1 MFRFGGIACVD
12 VRAIFA
18 HRPSRGTG
26 WRKSDLNHTDAN
38 RRGNIARKAFG
49 AAARHAHRNKGHTLK
64 NWFLLIL
71 MVVALL
77 YAFPYHPDPQQQ
89 PVQLPA
95 EAVPP
100 ENNRTNPY
108 DKPPRPPKAQAPA
121 PKFGGYPCIGDCSD
135 DKAGYRWAEQN
146 GITDPDSCT
155 GNTGEFIEGCR
166 VYARQRAAGAVNK

>member
-1 MFRFGGIACVD
+1 MRRRSRD
-12 VRAIFA
+12 LRAPTFA
-18 HRPSRGTG
+18 WNRLAQIRSKLYKRKQAQEYCAKSAWCRRGT
-26 WRKSDLNHTDAN
+26 RSP
-38 RRGNIARKAFG
+38 
-49 AAARHAHRNKGHTLK
+49 NKGHTLK

-95 EAVPP
+95 EAVPL

-121 PKFGGYPCIGDCSD
+121 LKFGGYPCIGDCSD

-166 VYARQRAAGAVNK
+166 VYARQRAAGAANK